1 MRQEV
6 RAIAYDKWQQEVL
19 EAKGNILLC
28 TGRQVGKTTT
38 FAAKAAIRMMKQP
51 GCRIIVGSLTEDQ
64 AQLII
69 IMTLSYLEQHNK
81 TWISKGNK
89 KPTKSKIQLTNGSS
103 MLARPVGIAG
113 DAFRGFT
120 GDVLIADEGSRMP
133 ELMWAAAKPTLLTTG
148 GEIWMCSTPF
158 GKQGYFYECFLNKNK
173 RFTVFHINS
182 EEVIQNR
189 PVSDVWTKERREGAM
204 RLLEEEKKD
213 MTTLQYA
220 QEFLAM
226 FVDDLRQ
233 FFPDDVIAKCCIL
246 PRSKST
252 SFSSSYSY
260 FLGVDIARMG
270 EDEGTFEI
278 LEKRDNEYLKQI
290 DNIIT
295 KKKLTTET
303 HDRILELDSI
313 YHFKKIGIDAGSG
326 SLGVGILDWLLR
338 ETNLRRRV
346 VALNAQ
352 SRMMDYQGEK
362 KKSLQKEDMYQNLL
376 ALMERG
382 MIKLLDDT
390 EIIASLKSVQYE
402 YIKTS
407 KNTTL
412 VKIFGN
418 YTHIAEGLIRAA
430 WLANQKHINMSI
442 RWF

>member
-1 MRQEV
+1 MRQPAK
-6 RAIAYDKWQQEVL
+6 AISYDDWQKEVL
-19 EAKGNILLC
+19 AAKGNILLC

-38 FAAKAAIRMMKQP
+38 FAAKAAIRMMEQRE
-51 GCRIIVGSLTEDQ
+51 CRIIVGSLTEDQ

-69 IMTLSYLEQHNK
+69 IMTLAYLEQHNR
-81 TWISKGNK
+81 TWICKGTK

-148 GEIWMCSTPF
+148 GEIWMCSTPY

-182 EEVIQNR
+182 EEVIENR
-189 PVSDVWTKERREGAM
+189 PISDIWTKERREGAL

-213 MTTLQYA
+213 MSQLQYA

-233 FFPDDVIAKCCIL
+233 FFSDELIARTCIL
-246 PRSKST
+246 SRSGANQT
-252 SFSSSYSY
+252 SSDSC

-278 LEKRDNEYLKQI
+278 LSKMDNGSLYHV
-290 DNIIT
+290 DSIIT

-303 HDRILELDSI
+303 YDRIVQLNLQ
-313 YHFKKIGIDAGSG
+313 YNFTKIGIDAGSG
-326 SLGVGILDWLLR
+326 SLGVGILDWLLKNPDLKR
-338 ETNLRRRV
+338 KT

-352 SRMMDYQGEK
+352 RRNLDHDGK
-362 KKSLQKEDMYQNLL
+362 NRKTLQKEDMYQNLL
-376 ALMERG
+376 SLMEKG
-382 MIKLLDDT
+382 EIKLIDDP
-390 EIIASLKSVQYE
+390 EIFTSLKSVQYE
-402 YIKTS
+402 YIRTS
-407 KNTTL
+407 QSTTL
-412 VKIFGN
+412 VKIFGR
-418 YTHIAEGLIRAA
+418 YTHIVEGLIRAA
-430 WLANQKHINMSI
+430 WLANQKHINTFI
-442 RWF
+442 RYF